1 MLSDLL
7 SQVGPNENVPVM
19 CDSVMCDSVTELEQC
34 LPEGAVLTAQTNTSL
49 AIGHLGGPALLG

>member
-7 SQVGPNENVPVM
+7 SQVDPNENVPVM
-19 CDSVMCDSVTELEQC
+19 CDSVTELERC